1 MKQWLLTI
9 LLPLVLLQNSAL
21 AQTPPLT
28 NSDNKQLT
36 LLPLEGTKQIR
47 LNLVNCS
54 GWLDCAL
61 ARVFLPTSAYVDS
74 RELQFDNQTPRDI
87 NVLHPVVVAQGEIT
101 GYQLNTSA
109 TFISPNSQILP
120 ANQIVGIN
128 LLLKR
133 SEMPPDHYI
142 GAVYLNFD
150 TGSRLTLPLDLNV
163 RSGPLVP
170 LLVLLLGV
178 ILGRLMQYVEKS
190 GGAQA
195 EALKEVNRL
204 DLDIADA
211 NLENKDDRKILS
223 DMSNEVRKLVFRDQ
237 IDAAMSQIEAIRNR
251 LEILLNLQLLE
262 EKIEENPL
270 DLKTEELARSQIEKI
285 RFCISQKDDIL
296 ADELLENLKTI
307 FDNTGTRSAGN
318 LEVSRSIDNAQAA
331 TGRLIKTESAPLSK
345 PTMAERLQKLLV
357 TLSGLSD
364 QVRAE
369 ATLWFIKP
377 LLSLALLLTL
387 TGVGLNSF
395 YVENGRTFGARPFTD
410 FLGLILWGLSADVAS
425 RSLSQ
430 MKDKA
435 SQ

>member
-1 MKQWLLTI
+1 MKQWLFTI

-21 AQTPPLT
+21 AQTPPLST
-28 NSDNKQLT
+28 SDNKQLT
-36 LLPLEGTKQIR
+36 LLPLEGTKQIQ
-47 LNLVNCS
+47 LNLVNCR

-61 ARVFLPTSAYVDS
+61 SRVFLPASAYIDS
-74 RELQFDNQTPRDI
+74 RELQFDNRTPRDVT
-87 NVLHPVVVAQGEIT
+87 VLNPTVVAQGEIT

-109 TFISPNSQILP
+109 TVISPNSQILP

-133 SEMPPDHYI
+133 SAIPPDRYI

-150 TGSRLTLPLDLNV
+150 TGNRLALPLDLNV
-163 RSGPLVP
+163 RSGPLIP

-211 NLENKDDRKILS
+211 DLENQDDRKILTN
-223 DMSNEVRKLVFRDQ
+223 MSKEVRKLVFRDK
-237 IDAAMSQIEAIRNR
+237 IDGAMSQIEAIRNR
-251 LEILLNLQLLE
+251 LEVLLNLQLMEQRIGE
-262 EKIEENPL
+262 ESL
-270 DLKTEELARSQIEKI
+270 DLKTEQLVRSQIEKI
-285 RFCISQKDDIL
+285 RFFIAQQDDIS
-296 ADELLENLKTI
+296 ANELLENLKI
-307 FDNTGTRSAGN
+307 CFENIGTRSAGHS
-318 LEVSRSIDNAQAA
+318 EMSRSIDNAQAA
-331 TGRLIKTESAPLSK
+331 TDRLVKIESIPFIK
-345 PTMAERLQKLLV
+345 PTIADRLQKFFV

-377 LLSLALLLTL
+377 LLSLTLLLTL
-387 TGVGLNSF
+387 TGVGLNSL
-395 YVENGRTFGARPFTD
+395 YIENGKTFGARPFTD

-425 RSLSQ
+425 RSLSK
-430 MKDKA
+430 MKDKV
-435 SQ
+435 